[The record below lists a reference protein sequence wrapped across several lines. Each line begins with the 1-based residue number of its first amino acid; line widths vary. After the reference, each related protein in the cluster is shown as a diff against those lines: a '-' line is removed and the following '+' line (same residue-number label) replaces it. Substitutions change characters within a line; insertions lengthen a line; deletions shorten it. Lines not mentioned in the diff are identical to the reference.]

1 MGSSPS
7 GCTIFYATINLM
19 LDLQNIVFM
28 VKNGSKQ
35 RTIINDLSLK
45 VKTGEFVVITGPNGS
60 GKSTLAKIIMG
71 IEQPTSGQILF
82 DKQDITKMSVTDR
95 AKLGIAY
102 SFQQPL
108 HFKGLTAKDLLQI
121 AATGQET
128 FLKDEK
134 TNYKKLL
141 AAVGLGEEYLT
152 REINNSLSGGE
163 LKRVEIAS
171 VLARDAKLM
180 VFDEPEAGID
190 IWSFSKLVKVFQKL
204 RENHTVIVI
213 SHQKRIIDIADRI
226 VIIRDGKISK
236 EGLAL

>member
-1 MGSSPS
+1 
-7 GCTIFYATINLM
+7 
-19 LDLQNIVFM
+19 M

-60 GKSTLAKIIMG
+60 GKSTLAKMIMG
-71 IEQPTSGQILF
+71 IKQPTSGKIFF

-108 HFKGLTAKDLLQI
+108 HFKGLTVKDLLQI

-141 AAVGLGEEYLT
+141 AAVGLGEEYLQ

-204 RENHTVIVI
+204 RDNHTVIVI
-213 SHQKRIIDIADRI
+213 SHQKRTIDIADRV

>member
-1 MGSSPS
+1 
-7 GCTIFYATINLM
+7 
-19 LDLQNIVFM
+19 M

-60 GKSTLAKIIMG
+60 GKSTLAKMIMG
-71 IEQPTSGQILF
+71 IKQPTSGKIFF

-108 HFKGLTAKDLLQI
+108 HFKGLTVKDLLQI

-141 AAVGLGEEYLT
+141 AAVGLGEEYLQ

-213 SHQKRIIDIADRI
+213 SHQKRTIDIADRV

>member
-1 MGSSPS
+1 
-7 GCTIFYATINLM
+7 M

-28 VKNGSKQ
+28 VENGSKQ

-60 GKSTLAKIIMG
+60 GKSTLAKMIMG
-71 IEQPTSGQILF
+71 IEQPTSGEIYF

-108 HFKGLTAKDLLQI
+108 HFKGLTVKDLLQI

-141 AAVGLGEEYLT
+141 AAVGLGEEYLQ

-204 RENHTVIVI
+204 HENHTVIVI
-213 SHQKRIIDIADRI
+213 SHQKRIIDIADRV